1 MDFKKKKSQ
10 FFPKVKAKVYDHL
23 LSNKDSVS
31 DTESVATE
39 SNLPEF
45 HFTADESGNVNRSSL
60 ATIRATKSEEK
71 NMMGKQSIFSVKAGP
86 RSLSLL

>member
-1 MDFKKKKSQ
+1 MDYKKKSQ

-39 SNLPEF
+39 SNLPVI
-45 HFTADESGNVNRSSL
+45 HFTADESGNDYRSAL
-60 ATIRATKSEEK
+60 AAIRVIRSEET
-71 NMMGKQSIFSVKAGP
+71 NMMGK
-86 RSLSLL
+86 

>member
-23 LSNKDSVS
+23 LSNKDLVS

-39 SNLPEF
+39 SNLLEN
-45 HFTADESGNVNRSSL
+45 HFTADESGNGNRPAL